1 MFYNA
6 RYKRGHFFLLLKV
19 ISVQWIESFCDKFA
33 KYIGVII
40 SFLLIVMMINVAFD
54 ALNRYIMN
62 SNSVA
67 LQEMEWHLFS
77 VIILLGLSYSLS
89 EEGHVRVDILY
100 TGFSEKK
107 KAIVNMIGVILFIL
121 PLSLLI
127 AYGSINFVEK
137 SFIFMEQSGDP
148 GGLPFRFIIKGLIP
162 TSFVILILMSI
173 GYFARNYNLLK
184 KLNSSSDS

>member
-1 MFYNA
+1 M
-6 RYKRGHFFLLLKV
+6 
-19 ISVQWIESFCDKFA
+19 QWIESFCDKFA

-40 SFLLIVMMINVAFD
+40 SFLLILMMINVAFD

-77 VIILLGLSYSLS
+77 VIILLGLSYSLNK
-89 EEGHVRVDILY
+89 EGHVRVDILY
-100 TGFSEKK
+100 AGFSEKK

-137 SFIFMEQSGDP
+137 SSTFMEQSGDP

-162 TSFVILILMSI
+162 TSFVILIVMSI

>member
-6 RYKRGHFFLLLKV
+6 RYRRGHFFLLLKV

-33 KYIGVII
+33 KYIGVVI
-40 SFLLIVMMINVAFD
+40 SFLLILMMINVAFD

-107 KAIVNMIGVILFIL
+107 KAIVNMTGVILFY
-121 PLSLLI
+121 SATKLI
-127 AYGSINFVEK
+127 NYIRIN
-137 SFIFMEQSGDP
+137 
-148 GGLPFRFIIKGLIP
+148 
-162 TSFVILILMSI
+162 
-173 GYFARNYNLLK
+173 
-184 KLNSSSDS
+184 

>member
-1 MFYNA
+1 M
-6 RYKRGHFFLLLKV
+6 
-19 ISVQWIESFCDKFA
+19 QWIESFCDKFA

-40 SFLLIVMMINVAFD
+40 SFLLILMMINVAFD

-77 VIILLGLSYSLS
+77 VIILLGLSYSLN

-100 TGFSEKK
+100 TSFSEKK

-121 PLSLLI
+121 PLSLLV

-162 TSFVILILMSI
+162 TSFVILIVMSI

>member
-1 MFYNA
+1 M
-6 RYKRGHFFLLLKV
+6 
-19 ISVQWIESFCDKFA
+19 QWIESFCDKFA
-33 KYIGVII
+33 KYIGVIN
-40 SFLLIVMMINVAFD
+40 SFLLILMMINVAFD

-77 VIILLGLSYSLS
+77 VIILLGLSYSLN

-107 KAIVNMIGVILFIL
+107 KAIVNMTGVILFIL
-121 PLSLLI
+121 PLSLLV

-162 TSFVILILMSI
+162 TSFVILIVMSI

>member
-1 MFYNA
+1 M
-6 RYKRGHFFLLLKV
+6 
-19 ISVQWIESFCDKFA
+19 QWIETFCDKFA
-33 KYIGVII
+33 KYIGIFI

-54 ALNRYIMN
+54 TLNRYIMN
-62 SNSVA
+62 TNSVA

-77 VIILLGLSYSLS
+77 IIILLGLSYSLS

-100 TGFSEKK
+100 SGFSEKK
-107 KAIVNMIGVILFIL
+107 KAIVNMTGVVLFIL

-137 SFIFMEQSGDP
+137 SFMFMEQSADP
-148 GGLPFRFIIKGLIP
+148 GGLPYRFIVKGLIP
-162 TSFVILILMSI
+162 TSFVILIIMSI

-184 KLNSSSDS
+184 RLNSGSDS

>member
-1 MFYNA
+1 M
-6 RYKRGHFFLLLKV
+6 
-19 ISVQWIESFCDKFA
+19 QWIESFCDKFA

-40 SFLLIVMMINVAFD
+40 SFLLILMMINVAFD

-77 VIILLGLSYSLS
+77 VIILLGLSYSLNQ
-89 EEGHVRVDILY
+89 EGHVRVDILY
-100 TGFSEKK
+100 AGFSEKK

-137 SFIFMEQSGDP
+137 SFTFMEQSGDP

-162 TSFVILILMSI
+162 TSFVILIVMSI

-184 KLNSSSDS
+184 KLTSSSDS

>member
-1 MFYNA
+1 M
-6 RYKRGHFFLLLKV
+6 L
-19 ISVQWIESFCDKFA
+19 WIELFCDKCA

-40 SFLLIVMMINVAFD
+40 SFLLILMMINVAFD

-77 VIILLGLSYSLS
+77 VIILLGLSYTLS
-89 EEGHVRVDILY
+89 EEAHVRVDILY
-100 TGFSEKK
+100 AGVSKKK
-107 KAIVNMIGVILFIL
+107 KAIVNMIGVILFVL

-127 AYGSINFVEK
+127 AYGSLGFVEK
-137 SFIFMEQSGDP
+137 SFVFMEQSGDP
-148 GGLPFRFIIKGLIP
+148 GGLPYRYIIKALIP
-162 TSFVILILMSI
+162 TSFVILIIMSI

-184 KLNSSSDS
+184 RLNSGSES

>member
-1 MFYNA
+1 
-6 RYKRGHFFLLLKV
+6 
-19 ISVQWIESFCDKFA
+19 VQWIESFCDKFA

-40 SFLLIVMMINVAFD
+40 SFLLILMMINVAFD

-162 TSFVILILMSI
+162 TSFVILIVMSI
-173 GYFARNYNLLK
+173 GYFASNYNLLK

>member
-6 RYKRGHFFLLLKV
+6 RYRRGHFFLFLKV

-40 SFLLIVMMINVAFD
+40 SFLLILMMINVAFD

-107 KAIVNMIGVILFIL
+107 KAIVNMTGVILFIL

-127 AYGSINFVEK
+127 AYVSINFV
-137 SFIFMEQSGDP
+137 
-148 GGLPFRFIIKGLIP
+148 
-162 TSFVILILMSI
+162 
-173 GYFARNYNLLK
+173 
-184 KLNSSSDS
+184 

>member
-1 MFYNA
+1 M
-6 RYKRGHFFLLLKV
+6 
-19 ISVQWIESFCDKFA
+19 QWIESFCDKFA
-33 KYIGVII
+33 KYIGVVI

-54 ALNRYIMN
+54 TLNRYIMN
-62 SNSVA
+62 TNSVD

-77 VIILLGLSYSLS
+77 IIILLGLSYSLS

-100 TGFSEKK
+100 SRFSEKK
-107 KAIVNMIGVILFIL
+107 KAIVNMAGVILFIL

-148 GGLPFRFIIKGLIP
+148 GGLPFRFLIKGMIP
-162 TSFVILILMSI
+162 MSFIILIIMSI

-184 KLNSSSDS
+184 RLNSSSE

>member
-40 SFLLIVMMINVAFD
+40 SFLLILMMINVAFD

>member
-1 MFYNA
+1 M
-6 RYKRGHFFLLLKV
+6 
-19 ISVQWIESFCDKFA
+19 QWIESFCDKFA
-33 KYIGVII
+33 KYIGVVI

-54 ALNRYIMN
+54 TLNRYIMN
-62 SNSVA
+62 TNSVA

-77 VIILLGLSYSLS
+77 IIILLGLSYSLS

-100 TGFSEKK
+100 SRFSEKK
-107 KAIVNMIGVILFIL
+107 KAIVNMAGVILFIL

-148 GGLPFRFIIKGLIP
+148 GGLHFRFLIKGMIP
-162 TSFVILILMSI
+162 MSFIILIIMSI

-184 KLNSSSDS
+184 RLNSSSE

>member
-6 RYKRGHFFLLLKV
+6 RYRRGHFFLLLKV

-40 SFLLIVMMINVAFD
+40 SFLLILMMINVAFD

-77 VIILLGLSYSLS
+77 VIILLGLSYSLN

-162 TSFVILILMSI
+162 TSFVILIVMSI

>member
-19 ISVQWIESFCDKFA
+19 SSVQWIESFCDKFA

-40 SFLLIVMMINVAFD
+40 SFLLILMMINVAFD

-89 EEGHVRVDILY
+89 EEGHVRVDIFY
-100 TGFSEKK
+100 AGFSEKK

-137 SFIFMEQSGDP
+137 SFLFMEQSGDP